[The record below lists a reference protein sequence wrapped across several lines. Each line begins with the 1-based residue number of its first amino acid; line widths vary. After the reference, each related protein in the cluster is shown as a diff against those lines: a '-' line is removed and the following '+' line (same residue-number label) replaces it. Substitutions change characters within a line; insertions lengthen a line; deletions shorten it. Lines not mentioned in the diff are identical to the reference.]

1 MNDGRPEGPHHREL
15 VAGCTPAEVHMSARR
30 LRTELLAHAGRLLL
44 EYNEST
50 EAIHRALTA
59 TAGALSD
66 EACQVAVSYRG
77 VAVSLAGRAL
87 VLMPVRELRYNTAV
101 QVRVYTILEQVRRC
115 ELEPADA
122 LAELGRVEAD
132 TPRHPRWVAVL
143 VVGAAAAGLAALL
156 GADAAAVAVAGVA
169 TGLGLLA
176 RQELGRR
183 HFSLLTLPLTATL
196 IGAVLGGLAIRLG
209 WTLTPSLVLVVP
221 ALMVVPG
228 PHLING
234 VMDLIDNHLP
244 MSLARLGLAAGILL
258 AGALGIVLGIEL
270 TLPGPLPP
278 DQGVRMDYLNLV
290 SDMVLAGVVTCGFA
304 VFYNTTWRHVGLAAV
319 GGMAGHGLRFLALE
333 AGCRLEVATFLG
345 GLAVGVISG
354 WMARSARTPVAVLA
368 FAGAVTMMPGLHM
381 YRALAGALQLAR
393 LTNEATPAALAATL
407 GNASQA
413 CLVVSGLAL
422 GLILGARAVLALG
435 GELAAPRT
443 PSPGSHAAAAVP
455 PGHQRGPEPAPVT
468 DNSPTAP
475 AGTGTATGRGGGSE
489 RGSWS
494 GP

>member
-1 MNDGRPEGPHHREL
+1 VNNDRREGQHHREL
-15 VAGCTPAEVHMSARR
+15 VAGGTPVEVDMSARR

-66 EACQVAVSYRG
+66 EACQVAVSYGG
-77 VAVSLAGRAL
+77 VAVSLAGKAL

-101 QVRVYTILEQVRRC
+101 QARVHTILEQVRRS

-122 LAELGRVEAD
+122 LAQLGRVEAT
-132 TPRHPRWVAVL
+132 TPRHPRWVAIL
-143 VVGAAAAGLAALL
+143 VVGVAAAGLARLL
-156 GADAAAVAVAGVA
+156 GADAGAVVIAGLA
-169 TGLGLLA
+169 TGLGLFA

-183 HFSLLTLPLTATL
+183 HFSLLTLPLTAAL

-209 WTLTPSLVLVVP
+209 WTGTPSLVLVVP

-228 PHLING
+228 PHIING

-244 MSLARLGLAAGILL
+244 MSMARLGLAAGILL
-258 AGALGIVLGIEL
+258 AGALGIVLGVEM

-278 DQGVRMDYLNLV
+278 DQGANVDHLNLV
-290 SDMVLAGVVTCGFA
+290 SDMVLAGIVTCGFA
-304 VFYNTTWRHVGLAAV
+304 VFYNTAWRQVGMAAV

-333 AGCRLEVATFLG
+333 ADWRLEAATFLG

-368 FAGAVTMMPGLHM
+368 FAGAVTMIPGLHM
-381 YRALAGALQLAR
+381 YRALGGAMQLAR
-393 LTNEATPAALAATL
+393 LTSEATPSAVAATL

-413 CLVVSGLAL
+413 GLVVSGLAL

-435 GELAAPRT
+435 GELTAPKIH
-443 PSPGSHAAAAVP
+443 SPGPHRDAAVP
-455 PGHQRGPEPAPVT
+455 PGHEQGPEPAVT
-468 DNSPTAP
+468 GSSPSAP
-475 AGTGTATGRGGGSE
+475 AGTNTGIGRSDGSEGGS
-489 RGSWS
+489 WT